1 MNIWIYRKLKL
12 YKLQKQRINYIVSSA
27 LKSSNTYKKKGTP
40 ISEIFQYLFL
50 LIFSNRSM
58 YMNLLTG
65 RNIPPFAKDTVYRF
79 IKMIQIN

>member
-12 YKLQKQRINYIVSSA
+12 YKFQKQRINYIVSSA
-27 LKSSNTYKKKGTP
+27 LKSSNAYKKKGTP